1 MDWLKTFVR
10 RIPDFPGPGV
20 VFMDLTPLLG
30 DARALRSAGEAL
42 AAPFADAGVTRVA
55 GIEARGFVFGT
66 LVARELGAGFVPLR
80 KPGKLPAATESVG
93 YTLEYGQAALEI
105 HRDAISAGERVLL
118 VDDVLATGGTAL
130 AALELIGRL
139 GGQVAGFACLLEISA
154 LGGRAR
160 LPAGTRLHAVLR
172 A

>member
-1 MDWLKTFVR
+1 LDWLKTFVR

-42 AAPFADAGVTRVA
+42 AAPFADSGITRVA
-55 GIEARGFVFGT
+55 GIEARGFVFGA

-154 LGGRAR
+154 LGGRDR
-160 LPAGTRLHAVLR
+160 LPAGTRLHTVLH

>member
-1 MDWLKTFVR
+1 MDWLKTFIRQV
-10 RIPDFPGPGV
+10 PDFPGPGV
-20 VFMDLTPLLG
+20 LFMDLTPLLG

-42 AAPFADAGVTRVA
+42 AAPFATAGVTRVA

-66 LVARELGAGFVPLR
+66 LVARELDAGFVPLR

-93 YTLEYGQAALEI
+93 YALEYGRAALEI
-105 HRDAISAGERVLL
+105 HRDAFASGERVLL
-118 VDDVLATGGTAL
+118 VDDVLATGGTAN

-139 GGQVAGFACLLEISA
+139 GGQVAGFACLLEIA
-154 LGGRAR
+154 TLGGRER
-160 LPAGTRLHAVLR
+160 LPDGTRLHTVLR

>member
-1 MDWLKTFVR
+1 LDWLKTFVR

-42 AAPFADAGVTRVA
+42 AAPFADAGITRVA

-154 LGGRAR
+154 LGGRDR
-160 LPAGTRLHAVLR
+160 LPAGTRLHTVLH

>member
-1 MDWLKTFVR
+1 MDWLKTFIRQV
-10 RIPDFPGPGV
+10 PDFPGPGV
-20 VFMDLTPLLG
+20 LFMDLTPLLG

-42 AAPFADAGVTRVA
+42 AAPFATAGVTRVA

-66 LVARELGAGFVPLR
+66 LVARELDAGFVPLR

-93 YTLEYGQAALEI
+93 YALEYGRAALEI
-105 HRDAISAGERVLL
+105 HRDAFASGERVLL
-118 VDDVLATGGTAL
+118 VDDVLATGGTAN

-139 GGQVAGFACLLEISA
+139 GGQVAGFACLLEIAA
-154 LGGRAR
+154 LGGRER
-160 LPAGTRLHAVLR
+160 LPDGTRLHTVLR

>member
-1 MDWLKTFVR
+1 LDWLKTFVR

-42 AAPFADAGVTRVA
+42 AAPFADSGITRVA
-55 GIEARGFVFGT
+55 GIEARGFVFGA

-154 LGGRAR
+154 LGGRDR
-160 LPAGTRLHAVLR
+160 LPAGTPLHTVLHA
-172 A
+172 

>member
-42 AAPFADAGVTRVA
+42 AAPFADAGITRVA

-93 YTLEYGQAALEI
+93 YTLEYGKAALEI

-139 GGQVAGFACLLEISA
+139 GGQVVGFACLLEISA
-154 LGGRAR
+154 LGGRSR
-160 LPAGTRLHAVLR
+160 LPAGTRLHTVLR